1 MPHCRTANG
10 AVESIH
16 PLERVLLA
24 SRTLSPQFSCSEPT
38 SLPFQL
44 QAKPASKMLKLS
56 RTALRFLQFACS
68 LVALVALS
76 SSFVAT
82 SYYGYSTMLGSSAVT
97 YVTLMTYSGM
107 LVGLYFFLLVELFP
121 VSVRPP
127 LLHEQL
133 MDVVMGVLLLVAAI
147 VLLISDYVQNCSV
160 YGFMLRCRPLKT
172 AVVFTFL
179 AMAFFFAS
187 ALLAFCERRQRKRLS
202 DSHGNDRGFTSNTQ
216 DTGAYRA
223 EGTPTAARG
232 GGHNA
237 VGNPGASSSDRV

>member
-1 MPHCRTANG
+1 M
-10 AVESIH
+10 I
-16 PLERVLLA
+16 
-24 SRTLSPQFSCSEPT
+24 
-38 SLPFQL
+38 
-44 QAKPASKMLKLS
+44 KPS

-76 SSFVAT
+76 SSFVAA

-107 LVGLYFFLLVELFP
+107 LVGLYFFLLIELFH

-133 MDVVMGVLLLVAAI
+133 IDLVMGVLLLVAAI
-147 VLLISDYVQNCSV
+147 VLLISDYAQNCSV
-160 YGFMLRCRPLKT
+160 YGSMLRCRPLKT

-187 ALLAFCERRQRKRLS
+187 VLLAFCERRQRKHLS
-202 DSHGNDRGFTSNTQ
+202 DSDSRHDNERGFTSNTEG
-216 DTGAYRA
+216 TGAYHA
-223 EGTPTAARG
+223 GGTPTATRG

-237 VGNPGASSSDRV
+237 VESPNASPSDRV